1 MKKLISVGVM
11 LFILGVS
18 LNAQQDII
26 EFDKEK
32 WHLQGQVVDH
42 LGQKSLRGRAI
53 LKDME
58 FENGV
63 IEVDMA
69 FDGARCFAMI
79 MFRIQQGTSYENF
92 YIRPHKSGQYDAL
105 QYQPVYGGL
114 GGWQLYSGEGSTAAA
129 EIAHKRWV
137 HVKLEVSG
145 TQARVYLDRAETPAL
160 LIHELRR
167 GPGKGGIGI
176 SGPPNELA
184 QFANFSF
191 RSDDNLVFDPPPP
204 PILHAGMMTEWELS
218 PPLKVTE
225 IDRETH
231 PGPQVL
237 AETEW
242 KSVTADA
249 SGLVDLAPHV
259 RKTGSAPECV
269 LARSFIEAET
279 EGLQKLTFGYS
290 DEISIFLNGKVL
302 FRGNSEFRRR
312 DPGFHGIV
320 GLHDAVFLPL
330 QKGKNELLLM
340 VTEIFGGWGFMC
352 QLGPMRGGAVHLH
365 GSVEFGWEASSRLAA
380 PESACYDPGS
390 DSIFISNFGAGYI
403 SKLSLDGTVQERKWV
418 ADIDRPTG
426 LERVGP
432 NLYAVERQNL
442 VEIDITTGTVT
453 SRYPIPGAVFPNDV
467 AAGRS
472 GDLFISD
479 SQRSVIYRYQ
489 DGTIAVWLED
499 HRLPNPNGLAWDGS
513 RLIVGTSG
521 DGSVKAVDLE
531 DGNISTLLRLGS
543 GAVMDGIQALEDGSY
558 LMGDWNG
565 RIFRVS
571 ANGEQLEL
579 INTLDAKLTLADF
592 EYIPEKGLLVIPT
605 LYGNRVLA
613 YKLQVP

>member
-1 MKKLISVGVM
+1 MKKMIGVGIV
-11 LFILGVS
+11 LFCLGVS
-18 LNAQQDII
+18 LSAQQEIV
-26 EFDKEK
+26 EFSKDK
-32 WHLQGQVVDH
+32 WYLQGQVVDH

-53 LKDME
+53 LKDVE

-129 EIAHKRWV
+129 GIAHKRWI
-137 HVKLEVSG
+137 HVKLEVKG
-145 TQARVYLDRAETPAL
+145 TQARVFLDHADTPAL

-167 GPGKGGIGI
+167 GPGKGGLGL

-184 QFANFSF
+184 QFANFSY
-191 RSDDNLVFDPPPP
+191 RSDDDLDFDLPPP
-204 PILHAGMMTEWELS
+204 PITHAGMVEDWELS

-225 IDRETH
+225 IDRESH
-231 PGPQVL
+231 PGRQYL
-237 AETEW
+237 AGIEW
-242 KSVTADA
+242 KKAAADA

-269 LARSFIEAET
+269 MARTFIEAEAA
-279 EGLQKLTFGYS
+279 GLRKLTFGYS

-330 QKGKNELLLM
+330 QEGRNELLLM
-340 VTEIFGGWGFMC
+340 VTEIFGGWGFTC
-352 QLGPMRGGAVHLH
+352 QLGPLKGEAVHLH
-365 GSVEFGWEASSRLAA
+365 DSVEDLWEASSRLAA
-380 PESACYDPGS
+380 PESASYDPAS
-390 DSIFISNFGAGYI
+390 DALYVSNFAADYI
-403 SKLSLDGTVQERKWV
+403 SKLDLEGKVIERKWV
-418 ADIDRPTG
+418 AGLERPTG
-426 LERVGP
+426 LERVGSHIF
-432 NLYAVERQNL
+432 AVERRNL
-442 VEIDITTGTVT
+442 VKIDIAAGTVT
-453 SRYPIPGAVFPNDV
+453 ERFPIPGAVFPNDV
-467 AAGRS
+467 AAGGS
-472 GDLFISD
+472 GELYISD
-479 SQRSVIYRYQ
+479 SQRSVIYRFR
-489 DGTIAVWLED
+489 DGDVEVWLED

-521 DGSVKAVDLE
+521 DGSFKAVNPGDKS
-531 DGNISTLLRLGS
+531 IITLLRLGS
-543 GAVMDGIQALEDGSY
+543 GAVMDGVQALEDGSY

-565 RIFRVS
+565 RIFTVMAS
-571 ANGEQLEL
+571 GEKIEL
-579 INTLDAKLTLADF
+579 LNTMDAKLTLADF
-592 EYIPEKGLLVIPT
+592 EFIPEKSLLVIPT
-605 LYGNRVLA
+605 LNGNRVLA
-613 YKLQVP
+613 FRVKQP